1 MIHGIYAILNINR
14 KAIYI
19 GQSKNV
25 RKRIINHKA
34 LLRNN
39 NHYSQELQNNWNADG
54 EKAFI
59 FITLESIDNYDKDE
73 LLKKEADWI
82 EYHKGNTEFS
92 VYNIFDGYRMA
103 ESTRYKL
110 RMANLGDNNPKYWLG
125 KQRSEATKKKQAETM
140 KGKMAGENHPMWG
153 KVGYWKGK
161 AKSAEYR
168 RKISEGLKGH
178 FVSEETRK
186 KISESGKG
194 AQGYGKVI
202 PDDEMINDIMNGIT
216 QNGFVAKYNKS
227 VNTLKRIKRELRENG
242 KMSKDYINKKV
253 EPSQEMIDDILSG
266 ITQKAFVNKYNKNVG
281 VLKRIKKELI

>member
-125 KQRSEATKKKQAETM
+125 KQRS
-140 KGKMAGENHPMWG
+140 
-153 KVGYWKGK
+153 
-161 AKSAEYR
+161 
-168 RKISEGLKGH
+168 
-178 FVSEETRK
+178 
-186 KISESGKG
+186 
-194 AQGYGKVI
+194 
-202 PDDEMINDIMNGIT
+202 
-216 QNGFVAKYNKS
+216 VAYKY
-227 VNTLKRIKRELRENG
+227 
-242 KMSKDYINKKV
+242 
-253 EPSQEMIDDILSG
+253 
-266 ITQKAFVNKYNKNVG
+266 
-281 VLKRIKKELI
+281 